1 MFKQLAFVLVS
12 VMLLASCSKDST
24 PTGTNTVTY
33 VQPKAGSIFVFE
45 TYNTDTTSNLPIASS
60 RDTARHTFLQ
70 TALSFMGKTNV
81 SKITKVSTFFMD
93 TTYLNYES
101 NNDVSTFVPDTA
113 SGKWITF
120 PYSSKTPLSF
130 TAFEG
135 TFDIFG
141 IMTTVKSV
149 ATITYSNETTMT
161 VKGSSLS
168 VLKFKQDIVTT
179 STAGGVSTTNTQNG
193 FIYIAP
199 SLGYVVKIEQLPYVS
214 SSGDKLQGQVEN
226 LIDYTLK

>member
-1 MFKQLAFVLVS
+1 MFKYLSFVLVF

-33 VQPKAGSIFVFE
+33 VQPKAGSVFVFDS
-45 TYNTDTTSNLPIASS
+45 YNTDTTTNLPVGT
-60 RDTARHTFLQ
+60 RDTVRHTFLQ
-70 TALSFMGKTNV
+70 TAMSYVGKMNV
-81 SKITKVSTFFMD
+81 SKISKVSTFFMD

-120 PYSSKTPLSF
+120 PYSSKTTLSF

-135 TFDIFG
+135 TFDVFG
-141 IMTTVKSV
+141 VMTVVKSV
-149 ATITYSNETTMT
+149 ATFTYNSDATMT
-161 VKGSSLS
+161 VKGTSLS
-168 VLKFKQDIVTT
+168 VLKFKQDLVTT
-179 STAGGVSTTNTQNG
+179 STALGVSTTTTQNG
-193 FIYIAP
+193 FVYIAP
-199 SLGYVVKIEQLPYVS
+199 SLGYVVKTETLPSVS
-214 SSGDKLQGQVEN
+214 STGDKLQGQVET